1 MWKKTIHMISFAA
14 MKTSL
19 RPIQGGGNDLP
30 PANGAAGFNLVEL
43 LVVITVIAV
52 MAALLLPAISKAKQQ
67 ATAAAC
73 LNNQKQLAA
82 ALHMYTQDNSD
93 RIVQMADYK
102 TGQMFYP
109 AGGFWAGPQPGP
121 NWNNASD
128 AFAAAVAGLQ
138 TSNALYFYCN
148 NVGVYHCPADPRLLN
163 IPTSKGPNGWAYD
176 SYSRTENMGGEPYD
190 NYFGAGATYTKMS
203 AVTQPG
209 GTFSMMEAGDWRGYN
224 VGTWAVDWIR
234 PNSFA
239 WQDAPAMWHINVC
252 TIGFA
257 DGHGELHK
265 WLDPNIVNA
274 GQKISHGSPASGWSG
289 PDTGPDYDFVY
300 NGYQFPGHP

>member
-1 MWKKTIHMISFAA
+1 MISFAA

-190 NYFGAGATYTKMS
+190 NYWRGLAAMTYTKNVRRD
-203 AVTQPG
+203 ATGRNFFHDG
-209 GTFSMMEAGDWRGYN
+209 GRGLARLQRRN
-224 VGTWAVDWIR
+224 VRAVDWIR
-234 PNSFA
+234 PNSFS
-239 WQDAPAMWHINVC
+239 PGRMPPRCGTSTSMYNR
-252 TIGFA
+252 GFA
-257 DGHGELHK
+257 DGHGEL
-265 WLDPNIVNA
+265 PQVA
-274 GQKISHGSPASGWSG
+274 
-289 PDTGPDYDFVY
+289 
-300 NGYQFPGHP
+300 